1 MSDLQHAE
9 TVPVT
14 AGLQVSAMS
23 LTSLYAVYPHPSW
36 SWKFFF
42 MEELK
47 TRVEVKG
54 QKDIFSVV
62 FFSCSLRENIQPTTL
77 KGPDQRVQ
85 IGITQLQIQNNQ
97 KLDFTHL
104 NFTVFFPQRNSFIKI
119 KITKNLL
126 IFTATQTA
134 KKHSLRMFLIPYL
147 FLILCQRLV

>member
-1 MSDLQHAE
+1 MSDLQQAE

-23 LTSLYAVYPHPSW
+23 LTSLHAVYPHPSW

-42 MEELK
+42 TEELK

-54 QKDIFSVV
+54 QKDIFSVFF

-104 NFTVFFPQRNSFIKI
+104 NFTVFFSF
-119 KITKNLL
+119 T
-126 IFTATQTA
+126 
-134 KKHSLRMFLIPYL
+134 
-147 FLILCQRLV
+147 